1 MLGEELGLRRGEDD
15 LMRKQNV
22 TFPEAKSIR
31 RGSSSLFQEEK
42 KTHFETNSLTDRS
55 INKVSEAA

>member
-1 MLGEELGLRRGEDD
+1 MLGEERRGRLDEET
-15 LMRKQNV
+15 NV

-42 KTHFETNSLTDRS
+42 KTHFETNSLTDRKK
-55 INKVSEAA
+55 NKVSKATQLSEQ